1 MANEMNN
8 DASTQTPVMRQYF
21 AAKEAHPDCLM
32 FCRIGD
38 FYELFYEDAIVASR
52 ELQLTL
58 TARDREKKQPMCG
71 VPYHAAEQYIQRLLR
86 KGYRVALCDQMEDPK
101 LTKKIVRREVTRVL
115 TPGTVV
121 DAALGAEQSNWLAS
135 VAASGAG
142 AQARVGLALLDLS
155 TGEFRATEFAGA
167 TAWAQLVDEL
177 GQARPAELL
186 VAEGGF
192 AALRDGRQ
200 PTLHGETVKDG
211 LPGDSTQVSESR
223 PFDKLRAGSGAPNA
237 STEGMFEGVR
247 TRTALEDWVFTA
259 EYAVPLL
266 RKHLGVLSLEGMG
279 LGGHET
285 AAVAAG
291 VLVHYLQKTMQGGL
305 EHIDA
310 IRFYANDEG
319 LTLDA
324 VSMRN
329 LELVEPLFSGESVQT
344 TLFHT
349 LDACATPMGKR
360 LLRATLLRPAAELG
374 EIEARL
380 EAVGEAVGD
389 LRGREGVRRAMNGLL
404 DMERLLGR
412 VALDSAG
419 PREVMALAG
428 TLGCLPGLR
437 DAVGKFRAKRWR
449 ELGGSGDPSHV
460 SESRHGALS
469 LSTVNPTHGDE
480 IAMNGAPSSDGDQSS
495 TEISTEKS
503 TGISTGKPTGFD
515 AMEDLHELIVKSIVE
530 EPPVSFAEGGVIR
543 VGVDAELDEL
553 RELGRSGRQALAA
566 IEERERQRTGIGS
579 LKVRFN
585 SVFGYY
591 LEVTKANSRS
601 VPADYERKQT
611 LVNAERFTT
620 PELKEYETK
629 ILTAQE
635 RSGEIERRIFA
646 ELRRQLLDAAG
657 RMRETARRVAEI
669 DLLACF
675 AHLAALRGW
684 VRPQVE
690 ESGVLE
696 FVAGRHPVVERR
708 MEESGGGRFV
718 PNSISLEGWFGGS
731 GGKPTH
737 GDKTAMDGAPDSVED
752 SGVPGASIALI
763 TGPNM
768 GGKSTYLRQ
777 AALLVVMAQSGC
789 FVPAERMRLGL
800 VDRIYT
806 RIGASDNVARG
817 RSTFMVEM
825 TETAAILNTATAKSL
840 VLLDEMG
847 RGTAT
852 YDGLSLAWATVEH
865 LHEKI
870 GARTLFATHYHEL
883 TLLEERLARLKNLR
897 VTAKETGGGIVF
909 LHTMEAGA
917 ANKSY
922 GIEVARL
929 AGLPV
934 GVIARAREVLKL
946 HERAETQQ
954 VGAALARGVGE
965 MAAPALQMT
974 MFTPLSQKIVDR
986 LAEVDLDGLTPRE
999 AMNLLA
1005 ELQRE
1010 LKDS

>member
-1 MANEMNN
+1 MLDGERLEGAGASALSFKFPAGERILTRQTTGGAANEALEGATAS
-8 DASTQTPVMRQYF
+8 DASAQTPVMRQYF
-21 AAKEAHPDCLM
+21 AAKAAHPDCLM
-32 FCRIGD
+32 LCRIGD

-86 KGYRVALCDQMEDPK
+86 KGYRIALCDQMEDPK

-135 VAASGAG
+135 VAMCGAG
-142 AQARVGLALLDLS
+142 KTASVGLALLDLS

-167 TAWAQLVDEL
+167 TAWAQLMDEL
-177 GQARPAELL
+177 ERVRPVELL
-186 VAEGGF
+186 YAEGGPVSLNGSRQGSLRELAAKDKGPLPAGEDDEAAT
-192 AALRDGRQ
+192 AAL
-200 PTLHGETVKDG
+200 
-211 LPGDSTQVSESR
+211 
-223 PFDKLRAGSGAPNA
+223 AA
-237 STEGMFEGVR
+237 VR
-247 TRTALEDWVFTA
+247 TRTSLEDWVFTPD
-259 EYAVPLL
+259 YALPLL
-266 RKHLGVLSLEGMG
+266 RKQAGVHSLDG
-279 LGGHET
+279 LGLAGHEA

-291 VLVHYLQKTMQGGL
+291 ALVHYLQKTMQGGL
-305 EHIDA
+305 EHIDT
-310 IRFYANDEG
+310 IRFYQRGDC
-319 LTLDA
+319 LMLDA
-324 VSMRN
+324 VSVRN
-329 LELVEPLFSGESVQT
+329 LELVEPLFSGESAQT
-344 TLFHT
+344 TLFYT
-349 LDACATPMGKR
+349 LDACSTPMGKR
-360 LLRATLLRPAAELG
+360 LLRSTLLRPACDLA
-374 EIEARL
+374 EIEERL
-380 EAVGEAVGD
+380 DAVAEAAAD
-389 LRGREGVRRAMNGLL
+389 LPKREGLRRALNGLL
-404 DMERLLGR
+404 DLERLLGR

-419 PREVMALAG
+419 PREIVALAG
-428 TLGCLPGLR
+428 ALACLPGVRNALGSFKAR
-437 DAVGKFRAKRWR
+437 RWR
-449 ELGGSGDPSHV
+449 ALAGAGDV
-460 SESRHGALS
+460 TSR
-469 LSTVNPTHGDE
+469 
-480 IAMNGAPSSDGDQSS
+480 
-495 TEISTEKS
+495 
-503 TGISTGKPTGFD
+503 ISTGSKSGVLGGLSTGNGKISTGSAAAFD
-515 AMEDLHELIVKSIVE
+515 ALEDIHELIAASIVDD
-530 EPPVSFAEGGVIR
+530 PPVGLAEGGVIR
-543 VGVDAELDEL
+543 AGVDAELDEL
-553 RELGRSGRQALAA
+553 RELGRSGRQALAG

-635 RSGEIERRIFA
+635 RSGEIERRLFA

-657 RMRETARRVAEI
+657 RMRETAARVAES

-675 AHLAALRGW
+675 AHLAALRSW
-684 VRPQVE
+684 VRPQLE

-696 FVAGRHPVVERR
+696 FAGGRHPVVELR

-718 PNSISLEGWFGGS
+718 PNSISLEAWLGSGEAQVSEARPEVAGAVGGS
-731 GGKPTH
+731 
-737 GDKTAMDGAPDSVED
+737 
-752 SGVPGASIALI
+752 SIALI

-777 AALLVVMAQSGC
+777 AALLVVMAQCGC

-852 YDGLSLAWATVEH
+852 YDGLSLAWAAVEH

-883 TLLEERLARLKNLR
+883 TLLAERLPRLKNLR
-897 VTAKETGGGIVF
+897 VTAKETAGGIVF
-909 LHTMEAGA
+909 LHTVEAGA
-917 ANKSY
+917 ASKSY

-929 AGLPV
+929 AGLPAAV
-934 GVIARAREVLKL
+934 VARAREVLKL

-954 VGAALARGVGE
+954 VARALEAADDRAT
-965 MAAPALQMT
+965 APMQMT
-974 MFTPLSQKIVDR
+974 IFTPLSQRIVDR
-986 LAEVDLDGLTPRE
+986 LAELDVDGLTPRD
-999 AMNLLA
+999 ALNLLA

-1010 LKDS
+1010 LKNS

>member
-1 MANEMNN
+1 MAKEMSD
-8 DASTQTPVMRQYF
+8 DAAMQTPVMRQYF

-38 FYELFYEDAIVASR
+38 FYELFYEDAMVASR

-142 AQARVGLALLDLS
+142 AQACVGLALLDLS

-167 TAWAQLVDEL
+167 TAWAQLADEL

-186 VAEGGF
+186 VAEGMGV
-192 AALRDGRQ
+192 GRTSSGLL
-200 PTLHGETVKDG
+200 PTLREGAAKDG
-211 LPGDSTQVSESR
+211 APESVPDS
-223 PFDKLRAGSGAPNA
+223 LGGSA
-237 STEGMFEGVR
+237 FEGVR
-247 TRTALEDWVFTA
+247 TRTGMEDWVFTA

-266 RKHLGVLSLEGMG
+266 RKQLGVLSLEGMG

-291 VLVHYLQKTMQGGL
+291 ALVHYLQKTMQGGL

-310 IRFYANDEG
+310 IRFYAHDEG

-324 VSMRN
+324 VSVRN

-380 EAVGEAVGD
+380 DAVGEAAGD

-437 DAVGKFRAKRWR
+437 EAVGKFKARRWK
-449 ELGGSGDPSHV
+449 ELGG
-460 SESRHGALS
+460 
-469 LSTVNPTHGDE
+469 NPTHGDLTPSSKDRSSGTPDE
-480 IAMNGAPSSDGDQSS
+480 TAMNGAPSSEVDQSS
-495 TEISTEKS
+495 TEISTGKS
-503 TGISTGKPTGFD
+503 TGGCTGFD
-515 AMEDLHELIVKSIVE
+515 AMGDLHERIVKTIVE

-543 VGVDAELDEL
+543 AGVDAELDEL

-601 VPADYERKQT
+601 VPEDYERKQT

-675 AHLAALRGW
+675 AALAALRGW

-718 PNSISLEGWFGGS
+718 PNSISLEGWMGGS
-731 GGKPTH
+731 AGKPTH
-737 GDKTAMDGAPDSVED
+737 GDTTAMNGAPSAMDGAPGSVAD

-897 VTAKETGGGIVF
+897 VTAKETAGGIVF
-909 LHTMEAGA
+909 LHTVEVGA
-917 ANKSY
+917 ASKSY

-929 AGLPV
+929 AGLP
-934 GVIARAREVLKL
+934 GAVIARAREVLKL

-954 VGAALARGVGE
+954 VGAALARGAGE
-965 MAAPALQMT
+965 LAAPAMQMT

-999 AMNLLA
+999 ALNLLA

-1010 LKDS
+1010 LGVGA

>member
-1 MANEMNN
+1 MANERTS
-8 DASTQTPVMRQYF
+8 DASAQTPVMRQYF
-21 AAKEAHPDCLM
+21 AAKQAHPDCLM
-32 FCRIGD
+32 MCRIGD

-115 TPGTVV
+115 TPGTAV

-135 VAASGAG
+135 VAASGAA
-142 AQARVGLALLDLS
+142 AQTRVGLALLDLS

-167 TAWAQLVDEL
+167 TAWAQLADEL
-177 GQARPAELL
+177 GQARPAELV
-186 VAEGGF
+186 VAEGVGVGRVEGSGSLS
-192 AALRDGRQ
+192 LRGGGDTSQVSESRPGA
-200 PTLHGETVKDG
+200 PSLGGETVKDG
-211 LPGDSTQVSESR
+211 APGFVAD
-223 PFDKLRAGSGAPNA
+223 AA
-237 STEGMFEGVR
+237 FEGVR
-247 TRTALEDWVFTA
+247 TRTELEDWVFTA

-266 RKHLGVLSLEGMG
+266 RKQLGVLSLEGMG

-285 AAVAAG
+285 AAVAGGA
-291 VLVHYLQKTMQGGL
+291 LIHYLQKTMQGGL

-310 IRFYANDEG
+310 IRFHAHDEG

-324 VSMRN
+324 VSVRN
-329 LELVEPLFSGESVQT
+329 LELVEPLFSGESAQT

-349 LDACATPMGKR
+349 LDTCATPMGKR

-380 EAVGEAVGD
+380 DAVGEAVGD

-419 PREVMALAG
+419 PREVMALAA

-437 DAVGKFRAKRWR
+437 EAVGKFKAKRWT
-449 ELGGSGDPSHV
+449 ELSGG
-460 SESRHGALS
+460 
-469 LSTVNPTHGDE
+469 NPTHGDE
-480 IAMNGAPSSDGDQSS
+480 AAMNGAPGLEAGHLS
-495 TEISTEKS
+495 TEISTGESTGQS
-503 TGISTGKPTGFD
+503 TGICTGFD
-515 AMEDLHELIVKSIVE
+515 AMEDLHERIVRTIVE

-543 VGVDAELDEL
+543 AGVDAELDEL

-579 LKVRFN
+579 LKIRFN

-601 VPADYERKQT
+601 VPEDYERKQT

-635 RSGEIERRIFA
+635 RSGEIEQRIFA

-669 DLLACF
+669 DLLTCF

-684 VRPQVE
+684 VRPEVE

-731 GGKPTH
+731 SGKPTH
-737 GDKTAMDGAPDSVED
+737 GDETAMN
-752 SGVPGASIALI
+752 GVPGPSSQLSEARPGAPASIALI

-865 LHEKI
+865 MHEKI

-897 VTAKETGGGIVF
+897 VTAKETAGGIVF
-909 LHTMEAGA
+909 LHTVEAGA

-922 GIEVARL
+922 GIDVAKL
-929 AGLPV
+929 AGLPA

-954 VGAALARGVGE
+954 VGAALARGLGE
-965 MAAPALQMT
+965 MAAPAMQMT

-999 AMNLLA
+999 ALNLLA

-1010 LKDS
+1010 LGAGS

>member
-1 MANEMNN
+1 MANEMSN
-8 DASTQTPVMRQYF
+8 DASAQTPVMRQYF

-58 TARDREKKQPMCG
+58 TARDRERKQPMCG

-142 AQARVGLALLDLS
+142 AGVNSSQARVGLALLDLS

-167 TAWAQLVDEL
+167 TAWAQLADEL

-186 VAEGGF
+186 VAEGLGV
-192 AALRDGRQ
+192 GRASSGLL
-200 PTLHGETVKDG
+200 PPLHDEAVKDG
-211 LPGDSTQVSESR
+211 APGDSTQVSESR
-223 PFDKLRAGSGAPNA
+223 PGAPSA

-247 TRTALEDWVFTA
+247 TRTGLEDWVFTA

-266 RKHLGVLSLEGMG
+266 RKQLGVLSLEGMG
-279 LGGHET
+279 LSGHET

-291 VLVHYLQKTMQGGL
+291 ALMHYLQKTMQGGL

-310 IRFYANDEG
+310 IRFYAHDEG

-324 VSMRN
+324 VSVRN

-344 TLFHT
+344 TLFYT

-437 DAVGKFRAKRWR
+437 EAVEKFKAKRWR
-449 ELGGSGDPSHV
+449 ELGGSGDPSHL
-460 SESRHGALS
+460 SESRHGVPGKLS
-469 LSTVNPTHGDE
+469 SE
-480 IAMNGAPSSDGDQSS
+480 
-495 TEISTEKS
+495 
-503 TGISTGKPTGFD
+503 ISTGKSTGRSTGFSTGFD
-515 AMEDLHELIVKSIVE
+515 AMEDLHERIVKTIVE
-530 EPPVSFAEGGVIR
+530 EPPGSFAEGGVIR
-543 VGVDAELDEL
+543 AGVDAELDEL

-684 VRPQVE
+684 VRPEVE

-718 PNSISLEGWFGGS
+718 PNSISLEGWFG
-731 GGKPTH
+731 
-737 GDKTAMDGAPDSVED
+737 ADSNK
-752 SGVPGASIALI
+752 STGASIALI

-825 TETAAILNTATAKSL
+825 TETAAILNTATARSL

-897 VTAKETGGGIVF
+897 VTAKETAGGIVF
-909 LHTMEAGA
+909 LHTVETGA
-917 ANKSY
+917 ASKSY

-929 AGLPV
+929 AGLP
-934 GVIARAREVLKL
+934 GAVIARAREVLKL

-954 VGAALARGVGE
+954 VGAALARGAGE

-999 AMNLLA
+999 ALNLLA

-1010 LKDS
+1010 LKDN

>member
-1 MANEMNN
+1 VVPGPACDKPQRMATRIGWGVILTTVASETSD
-8 DASTQTPVMRQYF
+8 DAAMQTPVMRQYF

-86 KGYRVALCDQMEDPK
+86 KGYRIALCEQMEDPK

-121 DAALGAEQSNWLAS
+121 DSGLGAEQSNWLAS
-135 VAASGAG
+135 VWVKGSGAC
-142 AQARVGLALLDLS
+142 VGLALLDLS
-155 TGEFRATEFAGA
+155 TGEFRATEFGGS
-167 TAWAQLVDEL
+167 TVWAQLLDEV
-177 GQARPAELL
+177 GRVRPVEMLY
-186 VAEGGF
+186 AEGGL
-192 AALRDGRQ
+192 ALGGSSNRLLPTLRDTAAR
-200 PTLHGETVKDG
+200 D
-211 LPGDSTQVSESR
+211 
-223 PFDKLRAGSGAPNA
+223 GAPEPSGLGSEDEA
-237 STEGMFEGVR
+237 SAGGFEGVR
-247 TRTALEDWVFTA
+247 TKTALEEWVYNA
-259 EYAVPLL
+259 EYALPLV
-266 RKHLGVLSLEGMG
+266 RRHFGVHSLDGMG

-291 VLVHYLQKTMQGGL
+291 ALLHYMQKTMQGGL
-305 EHIDA
+305 EHIDG
-310 IRFYANDEG
+310 IRYYERAG
-319 LTLDA
+319 CLVLDA
-324 VSMRN
+324 VSVRN
-329 LELVEPLFSGESVQT
+329 LELVEPLFSGESAQT

-380 EAVGEAVGD
+380 EAVGEAAGD
-389 LRGREGVRRAMNGLL
+389 LRRREGVRRAMDGLL
-404 DMERLLGR
+404 DLERLLGR

-437 DAVGKFRAKRWR
+437 AAVGCFAARRWR
-449 ELGGSGDPSHV
+449 ELGGGGSEDGGATSQV
-460 SESRHGALS
+460 SKSRPEAPARGGGF
-469 LSTVNPTHGDE
+469 STGFSADNTR
-480 IAMNGAPSSDGDQSS
+480 
-495 TEISTEKS
+495 ISTENS
-503 TGISTGKPTGFD
+503 TGFD
-515 AMEDLHELIVKSIVE
+515 ALEDLHELIVEAIVE
-530 EPPVSFAEGGVIR
+530 EPPAGLADGGVIR
-543 VGVDAELDEL
+543 AGVDAELDEL

-620 PELKEYETK
+620 PELKDYEAK

-635 RSGEIERRIFA
+635 RSGEIERRLFG

-657 RMRETARRVAEI
+657 RMRATARRVAEI
-669 DLLACF
+669 DMLACF

-684 VRPQVE
+684 VRPEIE

-696 FVAGRHPVVERR
+696 FVAARHPVVERR

-718 PNSISLEGWFGGS
+718 PNSISLEAWLGGESS
-731 GGKPTH
+731 G
-737 GDKTAMDGAPDSVED
+737 DASRISESRLGAPNTEAP
-752 SGVPGASIALI
+752 GVSIALI

-777 AALLVVMAQSGC
+777 AALLAVMAQCGC

-825 TETAAILNTATAKSL
+825 TETAAILNTATARSL

-865 LHEKI
+865 LHENI

-883 TLLEERLARLKNLR
+883 TLLAERLARLKNLR
-897 VTAKETGGGIVF
+897 VTVKETASGIVF
-909 LHTMEAGA
+909 LHTVEAGA
-917 ANKSY
+917 ASKSY
-922 GIEVARL
+922 GIEVAKL
-929 AGLPV
+929 AGLPAA
-934 GVIARAREVLKL
+934 VIARAREVLKL

-954 VGAALARGVGE
+954 VGAALSRAAGE
-965 MAAPALQMT
+965 MAAPAVQMT
-974 MFTPLSQKIVDR
+974 MFTPLSQRIVDR
-986 LAEVDLDGLTPRE
+986 IAAVDVDGLTPRE
-999 AMNLLA
+999 ALHLLG

-1010 LKDS
+1010 MKGS

>member
-1 MANEMNN
+1 MAKEMSD
-8 DASTQTPVMRQYF
+8 DAAMQTPVMRQYF

-32 FCRIGD
+32 MCRIGD

-115 TPGTVV
+115 TPGTAV
-121 DAALGAEQSNWLAS
+121 DASLGAEQSNWLAS

-167 TAWAQLVDEL
+167 TAWAQLSDEL

-186 VAEGGF
+186 AAEGERVGG
-192 AALRDGRQ
+192 ASSGLLPTLRDETAKDGA
-200 PTLHGETVKDG
+200 PGSGGETVKDG
-211 LPGDSTQVSESR
+211 APDSVPDSLLDT
-223 PFDKLRAGSGAPNA
+223 A
-237 STEGMFEGVR
+237 FEGVR
-247 TRTALEDWVFTA
+247 TRTELEDWVYTA

-266 RKHLGVLSLEGMG
+266 RKQLGVLSLEGMG

-285 AAVAAG
+285 AALAAG
-291 VLVHYLQKTMQGGL
+291 ALVHYLQKTMQGGL

-310 IRFYANDEG
+310 IRFYAHDEG

-324 VSMRN
+324 VSVRN

-374 EIEARL
+374 EIEERL
-380 EAVGEAVGD
+380 DAVGEAVGD

-437 DAVGKFRAKRWR
+437 EAVGKFKAKRWR
-449 ELGGSGDPSHV
+449 ELGGGGDPSHV
-460 SESRHGALS
+460 SESRHGAPGKLS
-469 LSTVNPTHGDE
+469 SG
-480 IAMNGAPSSDGDQSS
+480 
-495 TEISTEKS
+495 ISTEKS
-503 TGISTGKPTGFD
+503 TGICTGFD
-515 AMEDLHELIVKSIVE
+515 AMEDLHERIVRTIVE

-543 VGVDAELDEL
+543 AGVDAELDEL

-601 VPADYERKQT
+601 VPEDYERKQT

-669 DLLACF
+669 DMLACF

-684 VRPQVE
+684 VRPEVE

-718 PNSISLEGWFGGS
+718 PNSISLEGWMGGS
-731 GGKPTH
+731 TSQVSESRP
-737 GDKTAMDGAPDSVED
+737 GAP
-752 SGVPGASIALI
+752 ASIALI

-897 VTAKETGGGIVF
+897 VTAKETAGGIVF
-909 LHTMEAGA
+909 LHTVEAGA
-917 ANKSY
+917 ASKSY

-929 AGLPV
+929 AGLP
-934 GVIARAREVLKL
+934 GAVIARAREVLKL

-965 MAAPALQMT
+965 IAAPAMQMT

-986 LAEVDLDGLTPRE
+986 LAEVDLDGLTPRQ
-999 AMNLLA
+999 ALNLLA

-1010 LKDS
+1010 LKNS